1 MIGGEERAATIN
13 GEQETPNLV
22 EGRKEKRDS
31 PTAFQLAAWGCSKA
45 GRQGGAGARGIC
57 EQLYWPDEG
66 SREVV
71 GGAPIPINDHGVV
84 TAPLHGIP
92 GRRSGGA
99 ERRRL
104 EAERACM

>member
-1 MIGGEERAATIN
+1 M
-13 GEQETPNLV
+13 
-22 EGRKEKRDS
+22 
-31 PTAFQLAAWGCSKA
+31 
-45 GRQGGAGARGIC
+45 RQGGAGARGIC

-71 GGAPIPINDHGVV
+71 SGAPIPINDHGVV
-84 TAPLHGIP
+84 TAPLRGIP

-104 EAERACM
+104 EAERACMQVEETLLAARAHVQERE